1 MFGQAC
7 IYAIELEY
15 ASLDYFDEVIAAG
28 DEARAKAA
36 RIRRETHEQLLRSLW
51 SWLNYGRDVPVD
63 SNEAYALPYN
73 LLTHEFAPRFG
84 EHLAKAR
91 EYARDMDA
99 TALRI
104 ELDVIARLQAEG
116 QVSRRVAGEL
126 REDVYL
132 LQMSEEQGEGHGVC
146 RSGARALQREEVL
159 GTPRGAGQA

>member
-15 ASLDYFDEVIAAG
+15 ASLDYFDEVIATG
-28 DEARAKAA
+28 DAAQAKVAH
-36 RIRRETHEQLLRSLW
+36 IRRDTHEQLLRSLW

>member
-63 SNEAYALPYN
+63 SNEA
-73 LLTHEFAPRFG
+73 
-84 EHLAKAR
+84 
-91 EYARDMDA
+91 
-99 TALRI
+99 
-104 ELDVIARLQAEG
+104 
-116 QVSRRVAGEL
+116 
-126 REDVYL
+126 
-132 LQMSEEQGEGHGVC
+132 
-146 RSGARALQREEVL
+146 
-159 GTPRGAGQA
+159 